1 MNVRAAVRDHTLG
14 TATALSA
21 VALALVFAAALRVV
35 PAELLPQAPPAVVD
49 AIPHVNALICTVA
62 FVTVLRGVRAIKQGN
77 VERHRTLMGATFGL
91 FALFLVAYLYRVSL
105 VGPTEFPRTGLL
117 ETVYLAVLGIHITLA
132 IVCVPLV
139 FYALLL
145 AWSHPV
151 SAIPGTNHRKV
162 GRVAAPLWAI
172 SFALG
177 VVVYLLV
184 YVVG

>member
-1 MNVRAAVRDHTLG
+1 MNVRATVRDHTLG
-14 TATALSA
+14 VAAVLSA
-21 VALALVFAAALRVV
+21 VSLALVFAAALRVV
-35 PAELLPQAPPAVVD
+35 PVELLPRAPTALVD
-49 AIPHVNALICTVA
+49 AIPHVNAIACSIALVC
-62 FVTVLRGVRAIKQGN
+62 VLRGVRAIHDGDI
-77 VERHRTLMGATFGL
+77 ERHRKLMGAAFGL
-91 FALFLVAYLYRVSL
+91 FALFLVGYLYRVAL
-105 VGPTEFPRTGLL
+105 VGPTEFSASPAL
-117 ETVYLAVLGIHITLA
+117 ETAYTAILAIHITLA

-151 SAIPGTNHRKV
+151 SEIPNTNHRKV